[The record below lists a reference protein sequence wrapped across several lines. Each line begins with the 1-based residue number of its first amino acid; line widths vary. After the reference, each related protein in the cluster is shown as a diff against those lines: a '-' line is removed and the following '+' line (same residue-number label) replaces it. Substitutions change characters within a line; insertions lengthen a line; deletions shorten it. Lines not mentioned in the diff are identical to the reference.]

1 MFEHWKQMLVVFG
14 VLVALVVWGGW
25 LPGAALVAT
34 ILLAGGAFAISAN
47 QLRPAWYAV
56 LTLVVLV
63 IFPGMIGLLV
73 VLAILGVVSF
83 ATKGIW

>member
-1 MFEHWKQMLVVFG
+1 MFEHWKQMLVVFS

-34 ILLAGGAFAISAN
+34 ILLAAGAFAISAN
-47 QLRPAWYAV
+47 QLHPAGYAV

-63 IFPGMIGLLV
+63 IFPGMIGLLAV
-73 VLAILGVVSF
+73 VGVLGLVGLAINRLF
-83 ATKGIW
+83 